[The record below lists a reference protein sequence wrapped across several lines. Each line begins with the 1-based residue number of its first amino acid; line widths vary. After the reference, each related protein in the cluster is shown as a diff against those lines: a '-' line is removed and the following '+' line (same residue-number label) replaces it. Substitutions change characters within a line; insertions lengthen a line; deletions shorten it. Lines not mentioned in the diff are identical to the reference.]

1 MATPAQ
7 NLTTAYES
15 LAAKLAEVMAD
26 PKPSYSVDGVSLD
39 WGAYYRM
46 LTEQMKAVREALLLA
61 NGPFEVTSV
70 AR

>member
-1 MATPAQ
+1 MAIAAEDAEATY
-7 NLTTAYES
+7 LGL
-15 LAAKLAEVMAD
+15 LAAQRAALAS

-46 LTEQMKAVREALLLA
+46 LSEQVKAAREAWLA
-61 NGPFEVTSV
+61 TLGPFEVTSV